1 MMRKDCS
8 LDCSNCLLEYICFP
22 SRRNNMEE
30 KNIIEKA
37 EADDDVKYPSVKL
50 SQLIREVISVKK
62 IIMYPTYYQDKDEL
76 YNSLDYLEHELLSL
90 KNPDVSLI
98 RDW

>member
-1 MMRKDCS
+1 
-8 LDCSNCLLEYICFP
+8 
-22 SRRNNMEE
+22 MEE